1 MVNFHLEADGPYSKA
16 FREKGITEFSQACS
30 FVQQLPY
37 GRNLSR
43 NDFTLVLQEEKGT
56 CSSKHALLVAL
67 AEENAR
73 QDIELIAGIFLMSGE
88 THDQLKHYF
97 SDKTYDQI
105 PECHCYI
112 RHNGKRYDFT
122 GFNSLMDKIAPKLV
136 REQRIEPQQV
146 IDWKIVIHKDY
157 LERWLKRNPSIN
169 LSLAEIWKDREEIIS
184 LL

>member
-1 MVNFHLEADGPYSKA
+1 MQDFQLEAAGVYSEA
-16 FREKGITEFSQACS
+16 FRTLGLNRFSEACAYVS
-30 FVQQLPY
+30 NLSY
-37 GRNLSR
+37 GRTSDR
-43 NDFTLVLQEEKGT
+43 SDFLLVLQEQKGT

-73 QDIELIAGIFLMSGE
+73 QDIELIAGIFLMSPE
-88 THDQLKHYF
+88 THPQLSAFFEGKSYA
-97 SDKTYDQI
+97 QI

-112 RHNGKRYDFT
+112 RSNGKRYDFT
-122 GFNSLMDKIAPKLV
+122 TSAKTMERIESKLV
-136 REQRIEPQQV
+136 REQRVEPQQV

-169 LSLAEIWKDREEIIS
+169 LSLEEIWKDREEIIT